1 MSTLW
6 VAGLPASE
14 KPTQGLH
21 GFHGG
26 LHLQGGTLVFTLVE
40 CDFLAFECGGK
51 DLVSGVQGQAFFALG
66 LIHCRRHIF
75 EVVRPPRIVA
85 ALADANGVVVEVKL
99 NERGDPRI
107 IRHGVAQNRERH
119 VVDRLAS
126 TEV

>member
-1 MSTLW
+1 M
-6 VAGLPASE
+6 
-14 KPTQGLH
+14 
-21 GFHGG
+21 
-26 LHLQGGTLVFTLVE
+26 
-40 CDFLAFECGGK
+40 
-51 DLVSGVQGQAFFALG
+51 SGVQGQAFFALG

-107 IRHGVAQNRERH
+107 IRHGVAQNGERH

-126 TEV
+126 AEVALRNTVQRVFPDLVFQSGAVQVGDTVEAVAQF